1 MRKSIAILVVVAVAL
16 VMVLP
21 AFAERKT
28 VEDYGTPAAR
38 TVGEA
43 AKGTAETAVSPVV
56 AFWKWM
62 TGKDKGEK
70 VVTDPVN
77 KTGETIYDAAINAK
91 DTVTG
96 QGDTTSAAPAT
107 EAPAAQQ

>member
-1 MRKSIAILVVVAVAL
+1 MRKSIAILVVVAVAFA
-16 VMVLP
+16 MALP

-28 VEDYGTPAAR
+28 VEDYGTPAAK

-56 AFWKWM
+56 AFWRWM

-77 KTGETIYDAAINAK
+77 KTGETIYNAAVNAGE
-91 DTVTG
+91 TVTG
-96 QGDTTSAAPAT
+96 QGEAAAPAAT
-107 EAPAAQQ
+107 ETQAQQQ